1 MLIRML
7 ADAVKKN
14 TNHSNFAPDH
24 PWPSCTDQADMSP
37 IEVWKEFE
45 TVESPSGVV
54 ALKQGRMRRGDIS
67 KDQFDESNVIP
78 KFFIEA
84 WWL

>member
-1 MLIRML
+1 
-7 ADAVKKN
+7 
-14 TNHSNFAPDH
+14 
-24 PWPSCTDQADMSP
+24 MSP

-84 WWL
+84 